1 MAFCRQAQPQRGPIL
16 MFVSLPQYRYSV
28 PAALGAPGAQYWRV
42 LGMSLIAAWYVL
54 SVRMD
59 EEDSPLS
66 TMLMCSDRDLRQAL
80 EKLEGTVESL
90 ICMAPSEGSP
100 GSWDAREIAEVWR
113 ATDPAE
119 PDGVAVVL
127 VGLDGVAYSGM
138 FGEIYRGPTLQ
149 ALIARVV

>member
-1 MAFCRQAQPQRGPIL
+1 
-16 MFVSLPQYRYSV
+16 MFVSLPQYRYPV

-66 TMLMCSDRDLRQAL
+66 TMLMCSDLDLRQAL
-80 EKLEGTVESL
+80 EGLEGTVESL
-90 ICMAPSEGSP
+90 ICMAPTEGRA

-113 ATDPAE
+113 AVDIEE
-119 PDGVAVVL
+119 PGGIAVVL

-138 FGEIYRGPTLQ
+138 FGEIHRGPARHT
-149 ALIARVV
+149 LIARVA